1 MKRYMTTSF
10 IYALIAMAG
19 GVFFREFTK
28 FNGFTSKTSLGV
40 LHTHYFLLGMLFFLI
55 LLILEKLFKFSK
67 PKTEKVLIVYQV
79 GLNIFGVMLLVRGIL
94 QVLGTKLE
102 NGFDFAISGIA
113 GIGHILLGVS
123 LVLLLIE
130 IRKAVKESKEN

>member
-79 GLNIFGVMLLVRGIL
+79 GLNIFGLMLLVRGIL
-94 QVLGTKLE
+94 QVLGTKVE
-102 NGFDFAISGIA
+102 NGFDFVISGIA

-130 IRKAVKESKEN
+130 IRKAVKENKEN

>member
-79 GLNIFGVMLLVRGIL
+79 GLNIFGLMLLVRGIL

-102 NGFDFAISGIA
+102 NGFDFVISGIA

-130 IRKAVKESKEN
+130 IRKAVKENKEN

>member
-55 LLILEKLFKFSK
+55 ILILEKLFKFSK

-79 GLNIFGVMLLVRGIL
+79 GLNIFGLMLLVRGIL

-102 NGFDFAISGIA
+102 NGFDFVISGIA

-130 IRKAVKESKEN
+130 IRKAVKENKEN

>member
-79 GLNIFGVMLLVRGIL
+79 GLNIFGLMLLVRGIL

-102 NGFDFAISGIA
+102 NGFDFVISGLA

-130 IRKAVKESKEN
+130 IRKAVKENKEN